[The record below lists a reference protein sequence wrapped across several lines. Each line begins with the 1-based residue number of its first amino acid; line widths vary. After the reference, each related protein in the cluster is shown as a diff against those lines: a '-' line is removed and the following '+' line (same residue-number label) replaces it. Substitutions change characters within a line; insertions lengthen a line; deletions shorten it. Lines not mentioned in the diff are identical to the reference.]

1 MGFSE
6 ELYSNRNNI
15 ATLNFKVFNKI
26 LTDFIPKLLCSDENT
41 LNTLLPDF
49 INICT
54 QNVHTYFYTQSVL
67 AKLIKAGIQ
76 PAVRISQE
84 LFFVARQKSPA
95 VASLLGDVLQEIV
108 PSASPAGPS
117 GETTVVNAIKS
128 ALTNGGFSED
138 EISQIY
144 AAYSEDRSLNP
155 SLIDNFTVIETLAR
169 QIFVPSDE
177 HKIDVNKATTLL
189 CYATTYKSE
198 PTESSSSSMII
209 DEPSREP
216 LPNELRKRIPA
227 FKELEDLISS
237 VVPLCTREIVHTQ
250 DFVALPKI
258 AEAAKRSAVVASGV
272 LEWVRSDLL
281 SPSFFKIV
289 TFTDINRVYFD
300 LIRLIMSRYPVHR
313 RIIFDLLVDAYTSRV
328 PEKISE
334 DFRMEVIRLFIDL
347 FFTGYTKPVLG
358 KLTTWAEQ
366 RALDLSHLRTFFE
379 NVLSRVEK
387 PYTPAFMR
395 QMVEAIGRDCV
406 YNPLSAHNLE
416 RHKITYRVI
425 KNFLIVCSE
434 NSGKLPIDCSK
445 TVDSLLSSAF
455 KHYV

>member
-1 MGFSE
+1 MGFNE
-6 ELYSNRNNI
+6 ELYSNTNNI

-41 LNTLLPDF
+41 LNILLPDF

-67 AKLIKAGIQ
+67 AKLIKGGVQ

-95 VASLLGDVLQEIV
+95 VASLLGDALQEIV
-108 PSASPAGPS
+108 PSASATGPS
-117 GETTVVNAIKS
+117 GETVVVNAIKS

-144 AAYSEDRSLNP
+144 TAYSEDRSLNP
-155 SLIDNFTVIETLAR
+155 SLIDNFAVIETLSR

-177 HKIDVNKATTLL
+177 HRVDLNKATILL

-198 PTESSSSSMII
+198 SKDSTAMSI
-209 DEPSREP
+209 DEPDHEP

-227 FKELEDLISS
+227 FKELEDLILS
-237 VVPLCTREIVHTQ
+237 VIPLCTREIVHSQ
-250 DFVALPKI
+250 DLVALPKV
-258 AEAAKRSAVVASGV
+258 AEAVKRSAVVASGV
-272 LEWVRSDLL
+272 IEWLRSDLL

-289 TFTDINRVYFD
+289 TFTDINRVHFD

-313 RIIFDLLVDAYTSRV
+313 RIIFDLLVDSYTSRV

-334 DFRMEVIRLFIDL
+334 DFRLEVIRLFIDL
-347 FFTGYTKPVLG
+347 FFTGYTKPVLD
-358 KLTTWAEQ
+358 KLGTWAEQ

-387 PYTPAFMR
+387 PYSPSFMR
-395 QMVEAIGRDCV
+395 QMVEAIGRECV
-406 YNPLSAHNLE
+406 YSPLSAHVME
-416 RHKITYRVI
+416 RHRVTYRVI

-434 NSGKLPIDCSK
+434 NSDQLPIDCSK
-445 TVDSLLSSAF
+445 IVDSLLSTVF
-455 KHYV
+455 TQYV